1 MIEVTYLQ
9 NCCDVNTWPG
19 PHATIRLNNGGDAQ
33 LNFVTRPS
41 RWLGHIRSIHLL
53 PHKLQ
58 SITSANLFILFY
70 FIYWTLQSRKL
81 LARPRRAH
89 KSTAVI
95 QPNRS
100 ICNDYLA
107 PAASS
112 SNRMKHLWTTDALA
126 KLFVGV
132 TLHTRH
138 SHSPHRL
145 LFSVSALGGWWEWTS
160 GDAMRP
166 Q

>member
-58 SITSANLFILFY
+58 SITSANLFFTGPYKAANCLPQ
-70 FIYWTLQSRKL
+70 TTKT
-81 LARPRRAH
+81 
-89 KSTAVI
+89 STQI
-95 QPNRS
+95 HG
-100 ICNDYLA
+100 C
-107 PAASS
+107 
-112 SNRMKHLWTTDALA
+112 
-126 KLFVGV
+126 
-132 TLHTRH
+132 
-138 SHSPHRL
+138 HRTKPL
-145 LFSVSALGGWWEWTS
+145 YN
-160 GDAMRP
+160 
-166 Q
+166 

>member
-9 NCCDVNTWPG
+9 NCCDVNTWAG
-19 PHATIRLNNGGDAQ
+19 PHATIRRRRPMQFRDTPQ
-33 LNFVTRPS
+33 LVARPYPF
-41 RWLGHIRSIHLL
+41 HSILLHLL
-53 PHKLQ
+53 PHTLQ

-112 SNRMKHLWTTDALA
+112 SNRMKHLWATDGLA

-145 LFSVSALGGWWEWTS
+145 LTLYMVRFNRSLGKTQ
-160 GDAMRP
+160 P
-166 Q
+166 KP